1 MIIRF
6 ILKCFFCVILRRK
19 ATSADN
25 FTHPSDRMYVLILSM
40 LLGALFYSIMI
51 VGNMCTVGVLVLFV
65 PKGHLPPYF
74 VSHISFFIQAYKF
87 GWFNFNFICF
97 FHAHRRAAAAASI
110 EVIWDGIKISKLFHT
125 FFFMFRW

>member
-1 MIIRF
+1 MHSEM
-6 ILKCFFCVILRRK
+6 FFCVILRRK

-25 FTHPSDRMYVLILSM
+25 FAHPSDRMYVLI
-40 LLGALFYSIMI
+40 LFYSIMI
-51 VGNMCTVGVLVLFV
+51 VGNMCTVGVLGLFV

-97 FHAHRRAAAAASI
+97 FHAHRRCRRRR
-110 EVIWDGIKISKLFHT
+110 VDRGYLGWNKNMKYFRY
-125 FFFMFRW
+125 FFYMSQW